1 MTYQAGHAANT
12 ARTLSDEYW
21 MLSHHDY
28 DGKQL
33 VNDEVLET
41 GLAGAVLA
49 ELLLA
54 GRLDI
59 IEKRVVVRDG
69 RLTGNA
75 LLDLVVSMVGSS
87 PSQLSALKWIQNVRD
102 AQYAAPER
110 SGAISLTEAVGLRL
124 AAIGMVEEQAVR
136 GLFKTT
142 VRLVPA
148 AWTRASAPAV
158 RVGYYLG
165 RLNEMDTET
174 RLLAGLAL
182 AVGLDSQIGAGFPF
196 PVKPAIEA
204 AIEQLHPHP
213 VGHEV
218 LSTLLASVDKA
229 VAAVALR
236 IRR

>member
-1 MTYQAGHAANT
+1 MMYQAGQAANAT
-12 ARTLSDEYW
+12 RTLSDEYW

-28 DGKQL
+28 DGKML

-41 GLAGAVLA
+41 GLAGAVIT

-59 IEKRVVVRDG
+59 IDKRVVVRDM
-69 RLTGNA
+69 RPTGTP
-75 LLDLVVSMVGSS
+75 LLDLVVSMVANT
-87 PSQLSALKWIQNVRD
+87 PSQLSALKWIQQVRD
-102 AQYAAPER
+102 AQYSSPER
-110 SGAISLTEAVGLRL
+110 SGPISLTDTVGLRL
-124 AAIGMVEEQAVR
+124 AAAGLVEEQAVR

-148 AWTRASAPAV
+148 AWTRAAAPAV
-158 RVGYYLG
+158 RIGYYLG

-174 RLLAGLAL
+174 RMLAGLAL
-182 AVGLDSQIGAGFPF
+182 AVGLDSYIGAGYPF

-204 AIEQLHPHP
+204 ACEQLHPHP
-213 VGHEV
+213 VGHDV
-218 LSTLLASVDKA
+218 LSTLLAAVDKA
-229 VAAVALR
+229 VGAVAMR

>member
-59 IEKRVVVRDG
+59 IDKRVVVRDG
-69 RLTGNA
+69 RLTGNP
-75 LLDLVVSMVGSS
+75 LLDLIVSMVGSS

-110 SGAISLTEAVGLRL
+110 SGPITLTDAVGLRL
-124 AAIGMVEEQAVR
+124 AAAGMVEEQAVR
-136 GLFKTT
+136 GLDQARGSGRGQSHAAPPLATGGG
-142 VRLVPA
+142 VHCVP
-148 AWTRASAPAV
+148 TASRSGQPS
-158 RVGYYLG
+158 
-165 RLNEMDTET
+165 M
-174 RLLAGLAL
+174 
-182 AVGLDSQIGAGFPF
+182 
-196 PVKPAIEA
+196 
-204 AIEQLHPHP
+204 
-213 VGHEV
+213 
-218 LSTLLASVDKA
+218 
-229 VAAVALR
+229 
-236 IRR
+236 

>member
-1 MTYQAGHAANT
+1 MTYPAAHAAN
-12 ARTLSDEYW
+12 APRSLSDEFW

-28 DGKQL
+28 DGKTL
-33 VNDEVLET
+33 VDNEVLET

-59 IEKRVVVRDG
+59 LDKRVVVRDG
-69 RLTGNA
+69 RPTGNP
-75 LLDLVVSMVGSS
+75 LLDLVVSMVGQTAA
-87 PSQLSALKWIQNVRD
+87 QLSALKWVQNVRD
-102 AQYAAPER
+102 AQYASADR
-110 SGAISLTEAVGLRL
+110 AGAISLTEAVGLRL
-124 AAIGMVEEQAVR
+124 AAAGLVEEQQIR
-136 GLFKTT
+136 GLFRSGT
-142 VRLVPA
+142 RLVPA
-148 AWTRASAPAV
+148 AWTRAAAPAV
-158 RVGYYLG
+158 RIGYYLG

-182 AVGLDSQIGAGFPF
+182 AVGLDTQIGAGFPM

-204 AIEQLHPHP
+204 ACEQLHPHP

-218 LSTLLASVDKA
+218 LSNLLSAVDRA
-229 VAAVALR
+229 VASVALR